1 MDEKQKRSTY
11 IRLISRFAIKILP
24 TLKNQNLTVE
34 EFKLRI
40 KSSSKF
46 MKDIEKQ
53 RLDSSNLKLL
63 EDFCDNVLALY
74 EQQIDDLEQTQN
86 KLLKDWNL
94 IQKSKNNSSYKKD
107 KHKNRSFNDG
117 Y

>member
-1 MDEKQKRSTY
+1 MDDKQKRSTY
-11 IRLISRFAIKILP
+11 IRIITRFAIKILP
-24 TLKNQNLTVE
+24 TLKNQNLNVE
-34 EFKLRI
+34 EFKTRI

-46 MKDIEKQ
+46 MKNIEKQ

-63 EDFCDNVLALY
+63 EEFCDNVLALCDK
-74 EQQIDDLEQTQN
+74 QIDDLVETQN

-94 IQKSKNNSSYKKD
+94 VQKSKNNSNYKKD
-107 KHKNRSFNDG
+107 KHKHRSFNDG

>member
-24 TLKNQNLTVE
+24 TIKNQNLSVE
-34 EFKLRI
+34 EFKSRI

-53 RLDSSNLKLL
+53 RLDSANLKLL
-63 EDFCDNVLALY
+63 EDFCDNVLALC
-74 EQQIDDLEQTQN
+74 ERQIDDLEQTQN

-94 IQKSKNNSSYKKD
+94 IQKSKNNSNYKKD